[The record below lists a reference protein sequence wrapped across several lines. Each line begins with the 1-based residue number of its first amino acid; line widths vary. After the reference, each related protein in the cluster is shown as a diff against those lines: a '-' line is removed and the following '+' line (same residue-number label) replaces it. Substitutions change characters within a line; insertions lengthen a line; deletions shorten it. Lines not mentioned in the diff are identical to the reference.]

1 MTTQANLS
9 PAFVQLFEAEVH
21 QAYQASAVLTGAAR
35 MRTGVVGSTV
45 NFPKVGKGQAS
56 VRTPAS
62 DVVPLNSTFSSVA
75 CTLTD
80 YYAAEYSDIFL
91 QQKIN
96 FDERRE
102 LAQVV
107 GNAIGRR
114 QDQILLDALAA
125 ATAGST
131 VANTVVTTGS
141 ATASDLNMG
150 KLIAAKKA
158 MDAKNVP
165 AENRHIIIHANN
177 LAALLGDERAISSDF
192 QTIQALVSGQIGTIL
207 NMRVHILGDR
217 DEGGLAIDGSSDRT
231 CFAFHQSALGCAV
244 GMPPSTE
251 INYIAEKTSFLVTG
265 KLSMGSVVIDT
276 DGLVDVTCREA

>member
-9 PAFVQLFEAEVH
+9 PAFVQLFDAEVH
-21 QAYQASAVLTGAAR
+21 QAYQSSAVLNGAAR
-35 MRTGVVGSTV
+35 TRTGVVGSTV

-56 VRTPAS
+56 VRTPAT
-62 DVVPLNSTFSSVA
+62 DVVPLNTAFSSVS
-75 CTLTD
+75 CSLTD
-80 YYAAEYSDIFL
+80 YVAAEYSDIFV
-91 QQKIN
+91 QTKIN

-114 QDQILLDALAA
+114 QDQVLLDALGTAS
-125 ATAGST
+125 AGST

-141 ATASDLNMG
+141 ATATNLNVG
-150 KLIAAKKA
+150 KIIEAKKLL
-158 MDAKNVP
+158 DKKNVP
-165 AENRHIIIHANN
+165 AQNRHMIIHANN
-177 LAALLGDERAISSDF
+177 LSGLLSDERAISSDF
-192 QTIQALVSGQIGTIL
+192 QTIQALVQGSINQMMGFTF
-207 NMRVHILGDR
+207 HILGDR
-217 DEGGLAIDGSSDRT
+217 DEGGLSIDGSNDRT
-231 CFAFHQSALGCAV
+231 CFAFHQSAVGVAV
-244 GMPPSTE
+244 GIAPSTE

>member
-9 PAFVQLFEAEVH
+9 PAFVQLFDAEVH
-21 QAYQASAVLTGAAR
+21 QAYQSSAVLNGAAR
-35 MRTGVVGSTV
+35 TRTGVVGSTV

-56 VRTPAS
+56 VRTPAT
-62 DVVPLNSTFSSVA
+62 DVVPLNTAFSSVS
-75 CTLTD
+75 CSLTD
-80 YYAAEYSDIFL
+80 YVAAEYSDIFL
-91 QQKIN
+91 QTKIN

-114 QDQILLDALAA
+114 QDQVLLDALGTAS
-125 ATAGST
+125 AGST

-141 ATASDLNMG
+141 ATASNLNVG
-150 KLIAAKKA
+150 KIIEAKKLL
-158 MDAKNVP
+158 DKKNVP
-165 AENRHIIIHANN
+165 AQNRHMIIHANN
-177 LAALLGDERAISSDF
+177 LSGLLSDERAISSDF
-192 QTIQALVSGQIGTIL
+192 QTIQALVQGSINQMMGFTF
-207 NMRVHILGDR
+207 HILGDR
-217 DEGGLAIDGSSDRT
+217 DEGGLSIDGSNDRT
-231 CFAFHQSALGCAV
+231 CFAFHQSAVGVAV
-244 GMPPSTE
+244 GIAPSTE

>member
-62 DVVPLNSTFSSVA
+62 DVVPLNTSFSSVA

-114 QDQILLDALAA
+114 QDQILLDALA
-125 ATAGST
+125 TASAGTT

-150 KLIAAKKA
+150 KLIATKKA

-177 LAALLGDERAISSDF
+177 LAALLGDERAISSDY
-192 QTIQALVSGQIGTIL
+192 QNIQALVSGQIGTIL
-207 NMRVHILGDR
+207 NMRVHVLGDR
-217 DEGGLAIDGSSDRT
+217 DEGGLAKDGSNDRT

-276 DGLVDVTCREA
+276 DGLVDVVCREA